1 MGSASLRKREMKKR
15 LNPKGGQPAAARL
28 GAAGAEAVAPGPSHS
43 PSVEQFDALLARHR
57 PFADSDYLHEQLHL
71 RYQQRL
77 ATISERLP
85 AAGAL
90 ASALEGAT
98 DHRRL
103 RTIGDPVVRHAIHE
117 ALRQVWN
124 EAQPGAQHGPSAA
137 GALPLPECAEVLR
150 EAAAHLGRADRTGGP
165 LESGGPPLR
174 RLGTERWHGSVWTEE
189 HRDDVFGRCFRRIVR
204 DNFRGEPLCAPSP
217 ADVAMLAKGAELL
230 GALLPLCA
238 RSVLG
243 HTHLAVVV
251 PHVGAWSRKGSCS
264 EFRISGTIFLNRQML
279 GNPWWVAEHLLHESL
294 HQKLYDF
301 RHTHSLLAE
310 DLTPDAPPAEQGV
323 AVHAIW
329 NLGGAGGDGS
339 AGWDTFRTIAAFHVY
354 VHLAVL
360 GVQIE
365 RRKAALVKRFG
376 ASPDGCLPALTHR
389 REALE
394 RAHYLGRR
402 LREVCWPEMGPAG
415 RLLVS
420 WLGSVLNALD
430 PGPPPPD
437 SRYLHL
443 VLNRYMLEGSRFAEH
458 EPLELAVSAALGERV
473 ADEGE
478 TVRRVM
484 LTMRADDP
492 EVEELALA
500 MARRPDEGGGAAF
513 LRFRGTVARLLHARS
528 PDGYGLRTGSPA
540 VASAPLDHQIRAMV
554 DDSSRRLEPLLATLT
569 G

>member
-28 GAAGAEAVAPGPSHS
+28 GASGSAGAGQS
-43 PSVEQFDALLARHR
+43 PPLDQFDALLARHR
-57 PFADSDYLHEQLHL
+57 PFADSDYLLEQLHL

-85 AAGAL
+85 VAGAL
-90 ASALEGAT
+90 ASALAGAT
-98 DHRRL
+98 DHRRF

-124 EAQPGAQHGPSAA
+124 EAQPPGAQHGPSAA
-137 GALPLPECAEVLR
+137 GALPLPECAEVF
-150 EAAAHLGRADRTGGP
+150 AGAVAHLGRADRPGGP
-165 LESGGPPLR
+165 LESGGAALR
-174 RLGTERWHGSVWTEE
+174 RLGPEPWQGSVWTEE
-189 HRDDVFGRCFRRIVR
+189 HGDDVFGRCFRRIVR

-217 ADVAMLAKGAELL
+217 ADVAMLARGAELL
-230 GALLPLCA
+230 GVLLPLCA

-279 GNPWWVAEHLLHESL
+279 RNPWWVAEHLLHESL

-301 RHTHSLLAE
+301 RHTHSLLVE
-310 DLTPDAPPAEQGV
+310 DLTPDAPPAAEGV

-329 NLGGAGGDGS
+329 NLGGAGDGS
-339 AGWDTFRTIAAFHVY
+339 SGWDTFRTIAAFHVY
-354 VHLAVL
+354 VHLALL
-360 GVQIE
+360 GARIE
-365 RRKAALVKRFG
+365 RGKVALVKRFG

-420 WLGSVLNALD
+420 WLGSVLNAID

-458 EPLELAVSAALGERV
+458 EPLDLAVGAELGERV

-484 LTMRADDP
+484 LTMLADDP
-492 EVEELALA
+492 DVEELAQA

-513 LRFRGTVARLLHARS
+513 LRFRGTVTRLLHARS

-540 VASAPLDHQIRAMV
+540 LQSAPLDDLIRTMV
-554 DDSSRRLEPLLATLT
+554 DDSSRRLEPLLATLP
-569 G
+569 